1 MTTEGERSAVGNGGG
16 LRDPERLSAG
26 VRDGEAEGGGEGTGD
41 AAATDFGVEADP
53 RYATDRAVAAGYPPD
68 FGPEERVMY
77 VRPAFW
83 RSRLLRVAA
92 LLALPVVAG
101 ALVWWLGNSGRAGA
115 WTLGVGAAVCWGWV
129 GAWWFVATRSLGLE
143 ITNKRSVEV
152 RGLLSRSRDEVLH
165 DHIRNVTV
173 DQSLYDRVMRIGK
186 VGIASSGQ
194 GGTEIE
200 IDAMP
205 SPRKIREVIDL
216 YRPLD

>member
-1 MTTEGERSAVGNGGG
+1 MTIEGERSAIGEGGG
-16 LRDPERLSAG
+16 LRDPERLSDDEREGAVAADAG
-26 VRDGEAEGGGEGTGD
+26 GSVSAPGG
-41 AAATDFGVEADP
+41 GVEADP

-83 RSRLLRVAA
+83 RSRLVRV
-92 LLALPVVAG
+92 LSLVALPIGAG
-101 ALVWWLGNSGRAGA
+101 ALVWWLGNSGSAGA
-115 WTLGVGAAVCWGWV
+115 WTLGVGAGLWWGWV
-129 GAWWFVATRSLGLE
+129 AGWWCVATGSLGLE

-173 DQSLYDRVMRIGK
+173 DQSFYDRVMRIGK

-205 SPRKIREVIDL
+205 SPQKIREVIDL